1 MNQLV
6 NVGNPLYTVAEDKYW
21 KNRIREWKRRRGW
34 RRRRRGRGKEK
45 EEKEEERED
54 KQMKEENVGN
64 LLFTALWYGHCSAVQ
79 TLEYKW
85 TFI

>member
-1 MNQLV
+1 MEKEERV
-6 NVGNPLYTVAEDKYW
+6 E
-21 KNRIREWKRRRGW
+21 REEKEETE
-34 RRRRRGRGKEK
+34 EK

-54 KQMKEENVGN
+54 RQMKEENVGN

-85 TFI
+85 TFICFRREIKAHLMNQRSFLIM